1 MKRYQFTGLWL
12 VLALLAMGLI
22 ACGDDDDDDDSD
34 GGQVFRAGD
43 AQATSVPGG
52 ALEDS
57 AGVPQSGGVG
67 LEPSQLLDRKI
78 IFTASLEVEAENVRS
93 SFESAGL
100 IARRAG
106 GFVERSSLSTRETG
120 DGEQLTFATITMRV
134 PVGEYDRV
142 LNEIRVLNGTEVLS
156 EESGSTEVTEEYT
169 DLQSRLR
176 NLERTEAQY
185 LTLLGQA
192 DTIDDILTVNDRLDG
207 VRAQVEQIQGRLNL
221 LDDLTELATV
231 SVSFS
236 PVEAAPLAV
245 KDNGGGIPTFAEA
258 LEGALGFS
266 VAALQLL
273 AAASALLLVGAVWLV
288 IPGLVYL
295 GARRMRR
302 KESAVS
308 A

>member
-1 MKRYQFTGLWL
+1 L
-12 VLALLAMGLI
+12 VVALLAMGMI

-43 AQATSVPGG
+43 VQATSVPAG

-78 IFTASLEVEAENVRS
+78 IFTASLQVEAENVRA

-106 GFVERSSLSTRETG
+106 GFVEQSSLSTRETD

-142 LNEIRVLNGTEVLS
+142 LNEIRLLNGTEVLS

-185 LTLLGQA
+185 LLLLEQA
-192 DTIDDILTVNDRLDG
+192 NTIDDILTVNDRLDG

-231 SVSFS
+231 SVTLS

-245 KDNGGGIPTFAEA
+245 TDDDGGIPTFTEA
-258 LEGALGFS
+258 LEGALGLS
-266 VAALQLL
+266 IAALQLL